1 MRASRRRKRC
11 RKVESVDDGDLT
23 QFERVCEILR
33 EVQWKS
39 NCSTMT
45 LQVLLDA
52 LNGKLGA
59 LVKSCDEL
67 PSNVTHADQK
77 IHEMVRFFYVLCY
90 VPK

>member
-1 MRASRRRKRC
+1 MRASRRHKRC
-11 RKVESVDDGDLT
+11 RKKVTSVDDGDLT

-33 EVQWKS
+33 DIQWKS

-67 PSNVTHADQK
+67 PSNVTHADEK
-77 IHEMVRFFYVLCY
+77 MHKMVR
-90 VPK
+90 

>member
-11 RKVESVDDGDLT
+11 RKVKSVDDGDLT

-67 PSNVTHADQK
+67 LSNVTHADQK
-77 IHEMVRFFYVLCY
+77 FTRW
-90 VPK
+90 